1 MHRLDPR
8 ASAQHAFGR
17 RLPTVAAWALV
28 LGIILAFTPAVLATD
43 IADVGFVDQA
53 SIGQLGPFVAA
64 QQQYANFQR
73 GLAGQFQ
80 SQIKGK
86 SPADQQR
93 IYADFN
99 ARAAAKQR
107 EIFGPLLDRANN
119 AIASVAANKGLSVV
133 VDKSIIIYGGMDLTK
148 DVVDML
154 NQPGPVLPPV
164 NTPPPSSVG
173 YIDQRQLDQTPKIKK
188 ANDDF
193 MQFRQNLQ
201 SQMGAQLRG
210 KSADQ
215 RQQIVASFQSQLS
228 DEKKKVIDPVTDSTN
243 SVIASVA
250 KKKGLLLVID
260 SQNRVYGGTD
270 VTPDVLKAL
279 Q

>member
-1 MHRLDPR
+1 VL
-8 ASAQHAFGR
+8 
-17 RLPTVAAWALV
+17 ALIV
-28 LGIILAFTPAVLATD
+28 AFTPQVLAVD
-43 IADVGFVDQA
+43 IADIGFVDQA
-53 SIGQLGPFVAA
+53 AIGQLGPFVAA
-64 QQQYANFQR
+64 QQQFASFQR
-73 GLAGQFQ
+73 DLGAQFQ
-80 SQIKGK
+80 AQIKGK
-86 SPADQQR
+86 APADQQR

-133 VDKSIIIYGGMDLTK
+133 VDKSIIIYGGMDVTK

-154 NQPGPVLPPV
+154 NQPGPVLAPV
-164 NTPPPSSVG
+164 NTPPPSPVG
-173 YIDQRQLDQTPKIKK
+173 YVDQRQLDQLPKVKK

-193 MQFRQNLQ
+193 MAFRQNLQ
-201 SQMGAQLRG
+201 SQLNAQLRG

-215 RQQIVASFQSQLS
+215 RQQTISSFNSQLS
-228 DEKKKVIDPVTDSTN
+228 DEQKKVVQPIIDSTN
-243 SVIASVA
+243 AAIAAVA
-250 KKKGLLLVID
+250 KKQGLLLVID
-260 SQNRVYGGTD
+260 SQSRVYGGTD

>member
-1 MHRLDPR
+1 MLGSHPR
-8 ASAQHAFGR
+8 AWVRGTHVAHLR
-17 RLPTVAAWALV
+17 TVAVSALV
-28 LGIILAFTPAVLATD
+28 LGLILAFTPAVLATD

-64 QQQYANFQR
+64 QQQYADFQR
-73 GLAGQFQ
+73 GLAAQFQ

-201 SQMGAQLRG
+201 SQLGAQLRG

-215 RQQIVASFQSQLS
+215 RQQIVASFQSQLG
-228 DEKKKVIDPVTDSTN
+228 DEKKKVIDPVTDNTN

>member
-1 MHRLDPR
+1 MVRSHPR
-8 ASAQHAFGR
+8 ASAKLKPMDRMRA
-17 RLPTVAAWALV
+17 V
-28 LGIILAFTPAVLATD
+28 LGSALALGLILAFTPAVLATD

-53 SIGQLGPFVAA
+53 SIGQLGPFVTA
-64 QQQYANFQR
+64 QQQYTDFQR
-73 GLAGQFQ
+73 GLAAQFQ

-148 DVVDML
+148 DVIDML

-173 YIDQRQLDQTPKIKK
+173 YVDERQLDQTPKIKK

-193 MQFRQNLQ
+193 MQFRQSLQ
-201 SQMGAQLRG
+201 SQLSAQLRG
-210 KSADQ
+210 KNADQ
-215 RQQIVASFQSQLS
+215 RQQIVASFQSQLT
-228 DEKKKVIDPVTDSTN
+228 DERKKVVDPVTDSTN
-243 SVIASVA
+243 GVIASVA

-260 SQNRVYGGTD
+260 SQSRVYGGTD

>member
-1 MHRLDPR
+1 MLRSQPR
-8 ASAQHAFGR
+8 ASFGR
-17 RLPTVAAWALV
+17 RPWSRARAIVGSALV
-28 LGIILAFTPAVLATD
+28 VGLILAFPPAVLATD
-43 IADVGFVDQA
+43 IADIGFVDQA
-53 SIGQLGPFVAA
+53 SIGQLGPFVTA
-64 QQQYANFQR
+64 QQQYADFQR
-73 GLAGQFQ
+73 SLAAQFQ
-80 SQIKGK
+80 AQIKGK

-173 YIDQRQLDQTPKIKK
+173 YVDQRQLDQTPKVKK

-193 MQFRQNLQ
+193 MQFRQSLQ
-201 SQMGAQLRG
+201 AQLSAQLRG

-215 RQQIVASFQSQLS
+215 RQQVITSFNSQLA
-228 DEKKKVIDPVTDSTN
+228 DEKKKVIDPVSDSTN

-260 SQNRVYGGTD
+260 SQSRVYGGTD
-270 VTPDVLKAL
+270 VTPDVLKEL

>member
-1 MHRLDPR
+1 MVRSHL
-8 ASAQHAFGR
+8 S
-17 RLPTVAAWALV
+17 ALV
-28 LGIILAFTPAVLATD
+28 SRVRAGSIALRAALAFAFVLAFTPSVLATD

-53 SIGQLGPFVAA
+53 SIGQLAPFVAA
-64 QQQYANFQR
+64 QQQFAQFQR
-73 GLAGQFQ
+73 GLASQFQ
-80 SQIKGK
+80 AQVKGK

-99 ARAAAKQR
+99 SRAAAKQR

-133 VDKSIIIYGGMDLTK
+133 VDKSIIIFGGMDITK

-154 NQPGPVLPPV
+154 NQPGPVLAPV
-164 NTPPPSSVG
+164 NTPAPSPVG
-173 YIDQRQLDQTPKIKK
+173 FVDQRQLDQTPKVKK

-201 SQMGAQLRG
+201 SQLNAQLKG

-215 RQQIVASFQSQLS
+215 RQQTIASFNSQLA
-228 DEKKKVIDPVTDSTN
+228 DEQKKVVQPVIDSTN
-243 SVIASVA
+243 AVIASVA
-250 KKKGLLLVID
+250 KKKGHLLVID
-260 SQNRVYGGTD
+260 SQSRVYGGTD

>member
-1 MHRLDPR
+1 MVRSHPR
-8 ASAQHAFGR
+8 ASAKLKPKDR
-17 RLPTVAAWALV
+17 MRAAVGSALV
-28 LGIILAFTPAVLATD
+28 LGLILAFTPAVLATD

-53 SIGQLGPFVAA
+53 SIGQLGPFAAA
-64 QQQYANFQR
+64 QQQYAEFQR
-73 GLAGQFQ
+73 GLAAQFQ

-86 SPADQQR
+86 SAVDQQR
-93 IYADFN
+93 IYAGFN
-99 ARAAAKQR
+99 ARAATKQR

-148 DVVDML
+148 DVIDML

-173 YIDQRQLDQTPKIKK
+173 FVDERQLDQTPKIKK

-193 MQFRQNLQ
+193 MQFRQSLQ
-201 SQMGAQLRG
+201 SQLSAQLRG
-210 KSADQ
+210 KNADQ

-228 DEKKKVIDPVTDSTN
+228 DEKKKVVDPVTDSTN
-243 SVIASVA
+243 AVIASVA

-260 SQNRVYGGTD
+260 SQSRVYGGTD

>member
-1 MHRLDPR
+1 MLRSQPR
-8 ASAQHAFGR
+8 ASVR
-17 RLPTVAAWALV
+17 RRPWTRVRAIAGSVLVVAL
-28 LGIILAFTPAVLATD
+28 ILAFTPAVLATD
-43 IADVGFVDQA
+43 IADIGFVDQA
-53 SIGQLGPFVAA
+53 SIGQLGPFTTA
-64 QQQYANFQR
+64 QQQYADFQR
-73 GLAGQFQ
+73 SLAAQFQ
-80 SQIKGK
+80 AQIKGK

-133 VDKSIIIYGGMDLTK
+133 VDKSIIIYGGLDLTK
-148 DVVDML
+148 DVIDML

-164 NTPPPSSVG
+164 NTPPPSTVG
-173 YIDQRQLDQTPKIKK
+173 YVDQRQLDQTAKVKK

-193 MQFRQNLQ
+193 MQFRQSLQ
-201 SQMGAQLRG
+201 AQLSAQLRG

-215 RQQIVASFQSQLS
+215 RQQVITSFNSQLA
-228 DEKKKVIDPVTDSTN
+228 DEKKKVVDPVSDSTN

-260 SQNRVYGGTD
+260 SQSRVYGGTD
-270 VTPDVLKAL
+270 VTPDVLKSL

>member
-1 MHRLDPR
+1 MLGSHHVASVATR
-8 ASAQHAFGR
+8 AATSR
-17 RLPTVAAWALV
+17 RAALPAALALALV
-28 LGIILAFTPAVLATD
+28 LAFTPQVLATG
-43 IADVGFVDQA
+43 IADIGFVDQA
-53 SIGQLGPFVAA
+53 SIGQLGPFAAA
-64 QQQYANFQR
+64 QAQFAQYQHDLGA
-73 GLAGQFQ
+73 QFQ
-80 SQIKGK
+80 AQIKGK
-86 SPADQQR
+86 NPADQQR

-133 VDKSIIIYGGMDLTK
+133 VDKSIIIYGGMDITK

-154 NQPGPVLPPV
+154 NQPGPVLAPI
-164 NTPPPSSVG
+164 NTPAPSAVG
-173 YIDQRQLDQTPKIKK
+173 YVDQRQLDQLPKVKK

-201 SQMGAQLRG
+201 AQLNAQLRG

-215 RQQIVASFQSQLS
+215 RQQTITSFNSQLT
-228 DEKKKVIDPVTDSTN
+228 DEQKKVVQPVIDSTN
-243 SVIASVA
+243 AAIASVA
-250 KKKGLLLVID
+250 KQKGLMLVID
-260 SQNRVYGGTD
+260 SQSRVYGGTD

>member
-1 MHRLDPR
+1 MR
-8 ASAQHAFGR
+8 AAIGSA
-17 RLPTVAAWALV
+17 LALG
-28 LGIILAFTPAVLATD
+28 LILAFTPAVLATD

-53 SIGQLGPFVAA
+53 SIGQLGPFVSA
-64 QQQYANFQR
+64 QQQYAEFQR
-73 GLAGQFQ
+73 GLAAQFQ

-86 SPADQQR
+86 GASDQQR

-148 DVVDML
+148 DVIDML

-173 YIDQRQLDQTPKIKK
+173 FVDERQLDQTPKIKK

-193 MQFRQNLQ
+193 MQFRQSLQ
-201 SQMGAQLRG
+201 SQLSAQLRG
-210 KSADQ
+210 KNADQ

-228 DEKKKVIDPVTDSTN
+228 DEKKKVVDPVTDSTN
-243 SVIASVA
+243 AVIASVA

-260 SQNRVYGGTD
+260 SQSRVYGGTD

>member
-1 MHRLDPR
+1 MLRSQPR
-8 ASAQHAFGR
+8 ASVR
-17 RLPTVAAWALV
+17 RRPWTRVRAIAGSVLVVAL
-28 LGIILAFTPAVLATD
+28 ILAFTPAVLATD
-43 IADVGFVDQA
+43 IADIGFVDQA
-53 SIGQLGPFVAA
+53 SIGQLGPFTTA
-64 QQQYANFQR
+64 QQQYADFQR
-73 GLAGQFQ
+73 SLAAQFQ
-80 SQIKGK
+80 AQIKGK

-148 DVVDML
+148 DVIDML

-173 YIDQRQLDQTPKIKK
+173 FVDERQLDQTPKIKK

-193 MQFRQNLQ
+193 MQFRQSLQ
-201 SQMGAQLRG
+201 SQLSAQLRG
-210 KSADQ
+210 KNADQ
-215 RQQIVASFQSQLS
+215 RQQVITSFNSQLA
-228 DEKKKVIDPVTDSTN
+228 DEKKKVVDPVSDSTN

-260 SQNRVYGGTD
+260 SQSRVYGGTD
-270 VTPDVLKAL
+270 VTPDVLKSL

>member
-1 MHRLDPR
+1 MVRSYFSAPASRIR
-8 ASAQHAFGR
+8 AGSIAVRAALAFAF
-17 RLPTVAAWALV
+17 V
-28 LGIILAFTPAVLATD
+28 LAFTPSVLATD

-53 SIGQLGPFVAA
+53 SIGQLAPFVSA
-64 QQQYANFQR
+64 QQQFAQFQR
-73 GLAGQFQ
+73 GLASQFQ
-80 SQIKGK
+80 AQVKGK

-99 ARAAAKQR
+99 SRAAAKQR

-133 VDKSIIIYGGMDLTK
+133 VDKSIIIFGGMDITK

-154 NQPGPVLPPV
+154 NQPGPVLAPV
-164 NTPPPSSVG
+164 NTPAPSPVG
-173 YIDQRQLDQTPKIKK
+173 FVDQRQLDQTPKVKK

-193 MQFRQNLQ
+193 MQYRQTLQ
-201 SQMGAQLRG
+201 SQLNAQLKG
-210 KSADQ
+210 KAADQ
-215 RQQIVASFQSQLS
+215 RQQTIASFNSQLA
-228 DEKKKVIDPVTDSTN
+228 DEQKKVVQPVIDSTN
-243 SVIASVA
+243 AVIASVA

-260 SQNRVYGGTD
+260 SQSRVYGGTD